1 MSLSA
6 YGLNETS
13 KLSDSVDRTSY
24 HRGYGLASDTGFVA
38 DRTGWEGVRA
48 VSEDLI
54 AHEAELAKA
63 EEQRIQSVETQAG
76 AVLTVVLAIVAF
88 AASAIN
94 KKTFEDNLALIA
106 LVMAFLLIAACFA
119 VAALG
124 PRALKVKPWTALQR
138 SYRAKETALEATE
151 DALKA
156 ASPDSA
162 TAVAILANWRAR
174 RDISIFLAERK
185 ALWLTCALA
194 CLLLA
199 FVSAGV
205 TALQIA
211 G

>member
-1 MSLSA
+1 MGDAFPKGASA
-6 YGLNETS
+6 I
-13 KLSDSVDRTSY
+13 
-24 HRGYGLASDTGFVA
+24 
-38 DRTGWEGVRA
+38 
-48 VSEDLI
+48 SEDLV
-54 AHEAELAKA
+54 AHESELAKA

-94 KKTFEDNLALIA
+94 KKTFEDHLPLIA

-124 PRALKVKPWTALQR
+124 PRALKVKAWTALQR
-138 SYRAKETALEATE
+138 SYRCRERVLAATE
-151 DALKA
+151 SVLRAQTN
-156 ASPDSA
+156 STGTDSA
-162 TAVAILANWRAR
+162 AVAAAILANWRAR
-174 RDISIFLAERK
+174 RDIASFLAERK

-194 CLLLA
+194 SLLLA